1 MITEHSGKRRL
12 ELYEVLEKFEATKS
26 RKDKIAVLKEN
37 DTPALRD
44 YIRCLYDDR
53 VQFNLPGGKP
63 PYNAN
68 LPESYPSTW
77 HKQHMK
83 LKYFVK
89 GLIGD
94 QMKQIKRES
103 MFISVLE
110 SVHPK
115 DAEVLVDMINKK
127 ATAKGFTKKIV
138 QEAFPNLV

>member
-1 MITEHSGKRRL
+1 MITEQSGKRRL
-12 ELYEVLEKFEATKS
+12 ELYEVLEKFEEAKT
-26 RKDKIAVLKEN
+26 RKEKIAVLRQH

-44 YIRCLYDDR
+44 YIRCLYDDK
-53 VQFNLPGGKP
+53 VQFNLPEGKP
-63 PYNAN
+63 PFNAN

-89 GLIGD
+89 GLMGD

-127 ATAKGFTKKIV
+127 ASVKGFTKKIAE
-138 QEAFPNLV
+138 EAFPKLI